1 MCTVHKNNKVRKK
14 GKTWM
19 YEILIFISITII
31 ALLIYKQQAA
41 SKKYS
46 KLKRSIKSSN
56 DSLTSEREKQK
67 QLQAIDKQ
75 REKERKIAQARS
87 KKIIDQAYKDTSQA
101 ISNHKSILFKK
112 VFNDLLIEY
121 REEEEEKR
129 KLYQAASDDESID

>member
-1 MCTVHKNNKVRKK
+1 
-14 GKTWM
+14 M
-19 YEILIFISITII
+19 YELLIFISITLI
-31 ALLIYKQQAA
+31 AILIYKQQAA

-46 KLKRSIKSSN
+46 KLKRSIKTSN

-67 QLQAIDKQ
+67 QLQAIEKQ
-75 REKERKIAQARS
+75 KEKERKEKAARV
-87 KKIIDQAYKDTSQA
+87 KKVIDRAYKDTSKA
-101 ISNHKSILFKK
+101 ISDRQSQFFKK